1 MKVIICVVLLVLGA
15 AVKAQEGDANPD
27 YFANDYDALYDSYVD
42 TSDENTDLKQ
52 VDASKSVETDDVQQ
66 DPDTQPL
73 PAADDGADPAADSNA
88 IPDYQIEDNRSKE
101 QVEDNQELP
110 AEEEKVEDKSLEEH
124 KVLPLGAP
132 EPDNEEYPDF
142 EADNPLW
149 RDAVAD
155 IADDVDPLPVPEAEN
170 DEEIFKE
177 TEDIL
182 NNDKD
187 SLDEEKVPEETAAS
201 EKNIDNI
208 IEETNKLLAEMSDE
222 FDNKDFDTSQ
232 EQDQEKSEEDIFNE
246 KPEDSEEDTPAKVY
260 ADLNADLDKLI
271 ETFNKLSEDVS
282 NEDKENEDLDKVL
295 SEAVDQEPEDPKQA
309 DEPLDAFVAD
319 DDIAADE
326 DIDADEDIEADEN
339 IVDDEQKDD
348 EQKDDELFS
357 DELGADENIVSTE
370 NKDDTDYVE
379 IQDSNLSEIF
389 AENEKDENKT
399 ESKEVD
405 ENVKQE
411 KNTTMSP
418 SPQEIEEEKKII
430 DYVDNYDE
438 LTDTE
443 PNADDD
449 IDSIIK
455 QIFNEDVKEPQPY
468 GDDGLVDEKRTE
480 NADAVVFETTTA
492 SVEDTTEQKTKMVD
506 DLNSDELEQLRIQFI
521 ATHQEELDPNSESF
535 AKNVAPIH
543 ITLSVDTPTVI
554 ESPNFPNP
562 YEPNNIVDWI
572 LDGSGQG
579 IELNITSL
587 NLNSVVGD
595 FLLIKPGGLDATGS
609 DGIVFA
615 HRLVSERKYRF
626 TGVDR
631 LFIRFQSN
639 NIAAAWQTATGFSLS
654 VKLMWPLPE
663 LVEEL
668 PDAEAVIEPPRETLT
683 LNLAGLT
690 LAQFKVIKDDFRL
703 MLADMA
709 KAYINDN
716 NIELGLNTTYEVT
729 QITRAAICNIQWPDY
744 ESCVEVTF
752 GVPLQYDDEVEGS
765 EPRLSTKELDDM
777 WTTYII
783 KDNFAE
789 RLRSFGITEYAIP
802 DDQTVLMVWLVIA
815 AGVIISMAMLAFALW
830 RFSCFE
836 DYTRMKVYGD
846 TDSVQNEKRHLDL
859 YPTPHQ
865 TLPPL
870 YSETDYKWADDK
882 YDDSTRVDMGG
893 FSNNSYVRDDL
904 YEYDSDE
911 DVITPR
917 DRKGII
923 SPRNYY
929 DA

>member
-1 MKVIICVVLLVLGA
+1 MSKLFIQCDRGETSNPLRLNTTSNFIDKSPGSKGSNPLPLKIMAILIFFLLFLISKVVCVVETKKRRQTFFINVMRRNSLTLVESIYII
-15 AVKAQEGDANPD
+15 VV
-27 YFANDYDALYDSYVD
+27 ND
-42 TSDENTDLKQ
+42 TDLKQ

-132 EPDNEEYPDF
+132 ESDNEEYPDF

-282 NEDKENEDLDKVL
+282 NEDKENEDLDK
-295 SEAVDQEPEDPKQA
+295 
-309 DEPLDAFVAD
+309 
-319 DDIAADE
+319 
-326 DIDADEDIEADEN
+326 
-339 IVDDEQKDD
+339 
-348 EQKDDELFS
+348 
-357 DELGADENIVSTE
+357 
-370 NKDDTDYVE
+370 

-389 AENEKDENKT
+389 AENVKDENKT
-399 ESKEVD
+399 ESKDID
-405 ENVKQE
+405 ENVKQG

-595 FLLIKPGGLDATGS
+595 FLLIKP
-609 DGIVFA
+609 
-615 HRLVSERKYRF
+615 ERKYRF

-639 NIAAAWQTATGFSLS
+639 NIAAAWQTATGF
-654 VKLMWPLPE
+654 K
-663 LVEEL
+663 LVEEV

-765 EPRLSTKELDDM
+765 EARLSTKELDDM

>member
-1 MKVIICVVLLVLGA
+1 
-15 AVKAQEGDANPD
+15 QEGDANPD

-73 PAADDGADPAADSNA
+73 PAADDGADPAAESNA

-132 EPDNEEYPDF
+132 ESDNEEYPDF

-282 NEDKENEDLDKVL
+282 NEDKENEDLDK
-295 SEAVDQEPEDPKQA
+295 
-309 DEPLDAFVAD
+309 
-319 DDIAADE
+319 
-326 DIDADEDIEADEN
+326 
-339 IVDDEQKDD
+339 
-348 EQKDDELFS
+348 
-357 DELGADENIVSTE
+357 
-370 NKDDTDYVE
+370 

-389 AENEKDENKT
+389 AENVKDENKT
-399 ESKEVD
+399 ESKDID
-405 ENVKQE
+405 ENVKQG

-521 ATHQEELDPNSESF
+521 ASHQEELDPNSESF

-595 FLLIKPGGLDATGS
+595 FLLIKPGGLDATGT

-654 VKLMWPLPE
+654 VKLMSADYLAGLPGLRLE
-663 LVEEL
+663 NRRRNGVVFKLVEEL

-690 LAQFKVIKDDFRL
+690 LAQFKANASGHGQGIHQR
-703 MLADMA
+703 
-709 KAYINDN
+709 
-716 NIELGLNTTYEVT
+716 
-729 QITRAAICNIQWPDY
+729 Q
-744 ESCVEVTF
+744 
-752 GVPLQYDDEVEGS
+752 QY
-765 EPRLSTKELDDM
+765 
-777 WTTYII
+777 
-783 KDNFAE
+783 
-789 RLRSFGITEYAIP
+789 
-802 DDQTVLMVWLVIA
+802 
-815 AGVIISMAMLAFALW
+815 
-830 RFSCFE
+830 
-836 DYTRMKVYGD
+836 
-846 TDSVQNEKRHLDL
+846 
-859 YPTPHQ
+859 
-865 TLPPL
+865 
-870 YSETDYKWADDK
+870 
-882 YDDSTRVDMGG
+882 
-893 FSNNSYVRDDL
+893 
-904 YEYDSDE
+904 
-911 DVITPR
+911 
-917 DRKGII
+917 
-923 SPRNYY
+923 
-929 DA
+929 